1 LRSSPNLTE
10 LLLSTLLTCRY
21 CGPSARLFAVL
32 RIRKNPLLLLCLTAA
47 LIAGGCARRPAQP
60 ETGPVLAGR
69 WYQLAD
75 GAFEAVQA
83 PGQPAV
89 ADLPWTVQA
98 RVSDMSSLDGR
109 LYLAVNGYGLASV
122 EAGRGA
128 MPRFRY
134 FYDPL
139 LFRYRTLTTLVPA
152 AGSLTCHLYFNS
164 LLNLADAGQLPVRG
178 LALLALHP
186 QDGIYRQIQ
195 MPFQSSHRGWECVGF
210 APLSAQEFLLEW
222 KLSEPE
228 RTLFEYTR
236 YSLASSKESRAG
248 RQEYRETWEPRP
260 LEGRLP
266 ADIQKLAQELLARVE
281 DPRLSLFLGVR
292 FAGEPLCRRYAR
304 RPSAGRPEEG
314 LLTAHAFLDGE
325 RRLLLASDGLLLV
338 EGPGSSGSQASSG
351 TAAGI
356 PAGLRPAPR
365 RLPALPAGF
374 RYTDLFLLEG
384 LLFAA
389 WEQADFTTTGAA
401 GIFISGEL

>member
-1 LRSSPNLTE
+1 LRSSPN
-10 LLLSTLLTCRY
+10 
-21 CGPSARLFAVL
+21 
-32 RIRKNPLLLLCLTAA
+32 RIKKKLLLLLCLTAA
-47 LIAGGCARRPAQP
+47 LLAGGCARLQPAK
-60 ETGPVLAGR
+60 TGTILAGR

-75 GAFEAVQA
+75 GAFAAVQA

-89 ADLPWTVQA
+89 AGLPWTVQA
-98 RVSDMSSLDGR
+98 RVSDLALLDGR
-109 LYLAVNGYGLASV
+109 LYLAVNGHGLASV

-128 MPRFRY
+128 APRFRY

-164 LLNLADAGQLPVRG
+164 LLNLTDADQLPVRG

-186 QDGIYRQIQ
+186 RDGIYRQIQ

-210 APLSAQEFLLEW
+210 APLSAREFLLEW

-236 YSLASSKESRAG
+236 YSLPSSTESRAT
-248 RQEYRETWEPRP
+248 RQEYREAWEPRP

-266 ADIQKLAQELLARVE
+266 AELEGLARELLRRLD
-281 DPRLSLFLGVR
+281 DPRLSLFLGARSVL
-292 FAGEPLCRRYAR
+292 EPLCRRYAR
-304 RPSAGRPEEG
+304 RPSSGRPEEG
-314 LLTAHAFLDGE
+314 LLTAQAFLDGE
-325 RRLLLASDGLLLV
+325 RRLLLASDGLLLT
-338 EGPGSSGSQASSG
+338 EGPGSSGVPTDSG
-351 TAAGI
+351 AA
-356 PAGLRPAPR
+356 PAAPAAR

-374 RYTDLFLLEG
+374 RYTGLFVLEG

-401 GIFISGEL
+401 GIFISAEL

>member
-1 LRSSPNLTE
+1 MRSSPSRTE
-10 LLLSTLLTCRY
+10 LLLSALLRTN
-21 CGPSARLFAVL
+21 LF
-32 RIRKNPLLLLCLTAA
+32 LLLCLTAA
-47 LIAGGCARRPAQP
+47 LLAGGCARLQP
-60 ETGPVLAGR
+60 KETGTILAGR

-89 ADLPWTVQA
+89 AGLPWTVQA
-98 RVSDMSSLDGR
+98 RVSDLAVLDGR
-109 LYLAVNGYGLASV
+109 LYLAVNGHGLASV

-128 MPRFRY
+128 TPRFRY

-164 LLNLADAGQLPVRG
+164 LLNLTDAGQLPVRG

-236 YSLASSKESRAG
+236 YSLPSSTESRAG
-248 RQEYRETWEPRP
+248 RQEYREAWEPRP

-266 ADIQKLAQELLARVE
+266 AELEGLARELLRRLD
-281 DPRLSLFLGVR
+281 DPRLSLFLGARSVL
-292 FAGEPLCRRYAR
+292 EPLCRRYAR
-304 RPSAGRPEEG
+304 RPSSGRPEEG

-325 RRLLLASDGLLLV
+325 RRLLLASDGLLLT
-338 EGPGSSGSQASSG
+338 EGPGSSGIPTGSG
-351 TAAGI
+351 AA
-356 PAGLRPAPR
+356 PAAPAAR

-374 RYTDLFLLEG
+374 RYTGLFVLEG

-401 GIFISGEL
+401 GIFISAEL